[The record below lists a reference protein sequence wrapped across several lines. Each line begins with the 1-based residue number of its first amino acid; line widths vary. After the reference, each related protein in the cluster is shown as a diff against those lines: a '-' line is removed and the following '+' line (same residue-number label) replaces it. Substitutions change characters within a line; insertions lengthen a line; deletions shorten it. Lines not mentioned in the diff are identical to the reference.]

1 MSELKPCSYR
11 YYEKGNN
18 QFAKKS
24 SFLTLIDKEKDLIK
38 GCITKLFPKIPE
50 NTKDGTQELR
60 EQIATTPSIYFKDF
74 CRSIIKIATGKF
86 LMKLN
91 NYEG

>member
-1 MSELKPCSYR
+1 M
-11 YYEKGNN
+11 
-18 QFAKKS
+18 
-24 SFLTLIDKEKDLIK
+24 
-38 GCITKLFPKIPE
+38 KLFQIIPE
-50 NTKDGTQELR
+50 NPDGTQELR
-60 EQIATTPSIYFKDF
+60 EQIATTPSIYFKDI